1 MRIIYVPRQFLKV
14 ERFGVLRHLHN
25 DCRFYSPTRRF
36 HSMIIT
42 TLQKIIVGLLL
53 SSLFIISGNACAE
66 NSYKVKSGDT
76 LSSIAK
82 KTGVSVARIR
92 EMNHLNDNR
101 LQINQ
106 NLLIQ
111 TKKEEQKATS
121 ESSEE
126 KKKESY
132 RVSKGD
138 TLSGISSKTGV
149 SVEELRKINNLSSN
163 KLKIG
168 QRLLLFAKQEK
179 TVVSLNAEP
188 SALAPAREGAPQPGI
203 PPGQDFAALDIQP
216 EKETLA
222 IDQGKKKLLGKWNTP
237 NEPELLVKVAL
248 AFLDAPYRLGG
259 SSVRGIDCSGF
270 VKKIYSLFDINLPRT
285 AAEQSHVGVEVAKG
299 NLLEGD
305 LIFFQTKNR
314 IGHVGIYIGEN
325 KFVHAASSNKGVRI
339 DSLDSTY
346 YKRHYKRAVRLK
358 TREDAT

>member
-1 MRIIYVPRQFLKV
+1 MIFNSLPK
-14 ERFGVLRHLHN
+14 
-25 DCRFYSPTRRF
+25 
-36 HSMIIT
+36 IIT
-42 TLQKIIVGLLL
+42 GLLL
-53 SSLFIISGNACAE
+53 SVVFFLSGNAYAE

-76 LSSIAK
+76 LTSIAR
-82 KTGVSVARIR
+82 KTGVSIAMIK
-92 EMNHLNDNR
+92 EMNHLKDSR

-111 TKKEEQKATS
+111 SKKEEQKANADFS
-121 ESSEE
+121 PK
-126 KKKESY
+126 KKKEYYS
-132 RVSKGD
+132 VCKGD
-138 TLSGISSKTGV
+138 TLAGISSKTGV
-149 SVEELRKINNLSSN
+149 SVEELLAINNLSSN
-163 KLKIG
+163 TLKIG
-168 QRLLLFAKQEK
+168 QKLLLFVNQGK
-179 TVVSLNAEP
+179 TAETANP
-188 SALAPAREGAPQPGI
+188 EQIALAPDQKGIAKSVAPPEQISGAGDI
-203 PPGQDFAALDIQP
+203 PT
-216 EKETLA
+216 EKETAA
-222 IDQGKKKLLGKWNTP
+222 IDREKKKLLGKWNTP

-285 AAEQSHVGVEVAKG
+285 AAEQAHVGVEVAKG

-325 KFVHAASSNKGVRI
+325 KFVHAASSNKGVRV

-346 YKRHYKRAVRLK
+346 YKQHYKRAVRLK